1 MSKILYE
8 SQRFTDAADAVID
21 RAEQFC
27 QQYADD
33 GYELTLRQLY
43 YRFIATDAFPESRR
57 DAALGTKN
65 TERNYKWLGDL
76 VSKAR
81 VGGRIDWDHITD
93 RGRATSGGDF
103 GWSSPEGA
111 VYSIAR
117 QYGITHWDGQPWYIE
132 VWVEKDALSQVVQQV
147 AGRWDVT
154 SFACKG
160 SPSTSAMHEAA
171 VRIRAHE
178 RQGRKT
184 AIIYLGDH
192 DPTGLDISRDI
203 ADRMSLFRSACE
215 VKRIALNWDQ
225 ITDDLPP
232 SPVKVTD
239 SRTNGYI
246 DRFGTTDCW
255 ELDALEPQAL
265 DALIDAAILEH
276 LDLGLRQVRLD
287 REEDERRVLT
297 AIYENYR
304 EVQEYLTREGHLD
317 EDDENESD
325 DDD

>member
-1 MSKILYE
+1 MSKITY
-8 SQRFTDAADAVID
+8 
-21 RAEQFC
+21 AEQSFNAAATSVIEQAGRFC
-27 QQYADD
+27 QQYADE
-33 GYELTLRQLY
+33 GYELSLRQLY

-57 DAALGTKN
+57 DPQLGTKN

-81 VGGRIDWDHITD
+81 VGGRIDWDHILD
-93 RGRATSGGDF
+93 RGRSVSGGDS
-103 GWSSPEGA
+103 GWSSPESA

-117 QYGITHWDGQPWYIE
+117 AYGITHWDGQPYHLE
-132 VWVEKDALSQVVQQV
+132 VWVEKDALSQVVDRA

-171 VRIRAHE
+171 LRLRRHE
-178 RQGRKT
+178 RAGKKT
-184 AIIYLGDH
+184 VVIYLGDH

-203 ADRMSLFRSACE
+203 EARLALFRSTAE
-215 VKRIALNWDQ
+215 VDRIALNWDQ

-239 SRTNGYI
+239 SRTNGYV

-255 ELDALEPQAL
+255 ELDALEPQVL
-265 DALIDAAILEH
+265 DAMIDDAITSR
-276 LDLGLRQVRLD
+276 LDMDLRQARLD
-287 REEDERRVLT
+287 REERERTALT
-297 AIYENYR
+297 AIYENYDAVHSFLR
-304 EVQEYLTREGHLD
+304 DEGFLPGG
-317 EDDENESD
+317 ED
-325 DDD
+325 